1 MKYFKLFF
9 YFLFTVPV
17 FGQINISGTYN
28 IIKYERSTKMIF
40 IDGEEKSV
48 LTSETKFE
56 GDSTAIITFFENGT
70 VVTEG
75 SILCSITTN
84 DDGDIYVESDKIN
97 LDDEGSYSLEGDEL
111 IISSG
116 ELMTF
121 KILQSNKNRFT
132 IVFKDITED
141 EYGQKETMALIEFK
155 KN

>member
-1 MKYFKLFF
+1 MKYVQIFF

-17 FGQINISGTYN
+17 FGQININGTYN

-56 GDSTAIITFFENGT
+56 GKSNANITFFENGT

-75 SILCSITTN
+75 SILCSVITN
-84 DDGDIYVESDKIN
+84 DEGEIYEETEEIN
-97 LDDEGSYSLEGDEL
+97 LDDEGSYSIEGEEL

-121 KILQSNKNRFT
+121 KILQSSKNRFT
-132 IVFKDITED
+132 IMYKDSTED
-141 EYGQKETMALIEFK
+141 EYGQKETMALIEFMK
-155 KN
+155 D